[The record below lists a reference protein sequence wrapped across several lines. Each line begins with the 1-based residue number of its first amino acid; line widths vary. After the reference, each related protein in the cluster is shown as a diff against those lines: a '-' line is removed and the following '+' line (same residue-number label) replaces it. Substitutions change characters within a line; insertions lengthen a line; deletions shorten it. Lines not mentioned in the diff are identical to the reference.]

1 MSQEN
6 QKLVRR
12 IDEITAKKGASE
24 RQSGGSVLK
33 RRKKSNT
40 VSVGSLNYNSRQKE
54 NERIYLENQKLFV
67 KLKDSKAFT
76 RKINQDLDYAETR
89 KHIKIITKEPQLR
102 LLALS
107 HLGHRTPQFSPQA
120 SLLTERSKPLLPPIN
135 QRDHTPRMNSSRQHI
150 SKHNHK
156 SELKPSKS
164 QALMQ
169 KGGTA

>member
-6 QKLVRR
+6 QNLVRR
-12 IDEITAKKGASE
+12 IDEITAKKGLAE

-33 RRKKSNT
+33 RRKKSTT

-54 NERIYLENQKLFV
+54 NDRIYMENQKLFV

-89 KHIKIITKEPQLR
+89 KHMKIITKEPQLR

-107 HLGHRTPQFSPQA
+107 HFGHRTP
-120 SLLTERSKPLLPPIN
+120 
-135 QRDHTPRMNSSRQHI
+135 
-150 SKHNHK
+150 
-156 SELKPSKS
+156 
-164 QALMQ
+164 
-169 KGGTA
+169 